1 MQEPERH
8 HFTGPEACLGVLRHG
23 AQLLIDMVE
32 QGGDKLR
39 GGHGLLRAQQGFT
52 LLSSVEEVHNQCKM
66 ASEYYWFVSDEHH
79 RLLRPSSSLS
89 ISPTRAFSWRCSAH
103 PGRWLLSLGHMVD
116 RGIQIFYGAA

>member
-8 HFTGPEACLGVLRHG
+8 HCTGPEAGLGGLRHG

-66 ASEYYWFVSDEHH
+66 ASEYYWFVRDSHH
-79 RLLRPSSSLS
+79 RF
-89 ISPTRAFSWRCSAH
+89 ICSQPVNSHHIALCLVAYLIVE
-103 PGRWLLSLGHMVD
+103 GERLDQGCTW
-116 RGIQIFYGAA
+116 